1 MVQKVLPA
9 IAEKTSSV
17 VGQPVPNL
25 DKVVAAIMDV
35 VWIEEEIEF
44 VDEQIEIEVKIIN
57 YRLRSANFKLRA
69 EVPGHEIKEAEPR
82 PGKRE
87 GNHVIWSVGL
97 PTTESAKYK
106 FVIPQGTRSSFEG
119 LELWV
124 EGIDSTNIIGA
135 EAWTG
140 VIDPGIS
147 EAIEAE
153 KQGLA

>member
-1 MVQKVLPA
+1 M
-9 IAEKTSSV
+9 
-17 VGQPVPNL
+17 
-25 DKVVAAIMDV
+25 
-35 VWIEEEIEF
+35 
-44 VDEQIEIEVKIIN
+44 
-57 YRLRSANFKLRA
+57 RA

>member
-1 MVQKVLPA
+1 MVNGIFLLEKA
-9 IAEKTSSV
+9 AE
-17 VGQPVPNL
+17 GDDNL
-25 DKVVAAIMDV
+25 MPH
-35 VWIEEEIEF
+35 F
-44 VDEQIEIEVKIIN
+44 QIEIEVKIIN

>member
-1 MVQKVLPA
+1 LVQKVLPA
-9 IAEKTSSV
+9 IAEKTASV

-44 VDEQIEIEVKIIN
+44 ENDQIEVEIKIIN
-57 YRLRSANFKLRA
+57 YRLRSANFKLRV
-69 EVPGHEIKEAEPR
+69 EVPGHQIKDAEPR

-87 GNHVIWSVGL
+87 GNHIIWSVGL

-106 FVIPQGTRSSFEG
+106 FTIPEGNRNSFEG

-124 EGIDSTNIIGA
+124 EDIDSTNIIGA
-135 EAWTG
+135 EPWTG

>member
-1 MVQKVLPA
+1 M
-9 IAEKTSSV
+9 
-17 VGQPVPNL
+17 
-25 DKVVAAIMDV
+25 
-35 VWIEEEIEF
+35 
-44 VDEQIEIEVKIIN
+44 
-57 YRLRSANFKLRA
+57 
-69 EVPGHEIKEAEPR
+69 
-82 PGKRE
+82 
-87 GNHVIWSVGL
+87 

>member
-1 MVQKVLPA
+1 
-9 IAEKTSSV
+9 
-17 VGQPVPNL
+17 
-25 DKVVAAIMDV
+25 MDV

-44 VDEQIEIEVKIIN
+44 SDGNIEIEIKIIN

-106 FVIPQGTRSSFEG
+106 FIVPQANRSSFEG

-124 EGIDSTNIIGA
+124 EGIDSTNTVSYTHLTLPTIYS
-135 EAWTG
+135 
-140 VIDPGIS
+140 V
-147 EAIEAE
+147 
-153 KQGLA
+153 